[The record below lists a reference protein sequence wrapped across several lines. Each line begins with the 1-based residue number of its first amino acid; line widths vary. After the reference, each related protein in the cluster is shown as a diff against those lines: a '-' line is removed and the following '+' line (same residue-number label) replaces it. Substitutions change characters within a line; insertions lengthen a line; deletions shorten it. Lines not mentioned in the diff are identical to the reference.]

1 MKKLYYETPLCESMK
16 LEFESP
22 VLTGS
27 TDPDAFGTPGL
38 PGNPLEELDITDL
51 F

>member
-27 TDPDAFGTPGL
+27 GDFGEQGAA
-38 PGNPLEELDITDL
+38 GTDL
-51 F
+51 IEDPGFEFLF

>member
-1 MKKLYYETPLCESMK
+1 MKKHYYETPLCESMK

-27 TDPDAFGTPGL
+27 GEPDALGNPGM
-38 PGNPLEELDITDL
+38 PGNDLGELDPLL

>member
-27 TDPDAFGTPGL
+27 GEPDALGDPGM
-38 PGNPLEELDITDL
+38 PGNPLEEMDITDL